1 VIVEARS
8 DQHYLT
14 AIKNYLI
21 AKGHLRPT
29 RDILFIPGGNV
40 RGTRALSG
48 LLMGK
53 EDELP
58 FVILDSDAAGRTF
71 EHGLKTGL
79 YSGNEAR
86 VLSVGDFR
94 DIVDA
99 EVEDLFPSRLMARV
113 LDRYMRKPGGVDDD
127 LVDVVRDGQAFLP
140 QAEEYARKYHIA
152 LDEGW
157 KVDLSKRVKTA
168 ILKAGDDPLRND
180 PAYVEMWR
188 NLFALI
194 HPSDG

>member
-1 VIVEARS
+1 
-8 DQHYLT
+8 
-14 AIKNYLI
+14 
-21 AKGHLRPT
+21 
-29 RDILFIPGGNV
+29 
-40 RGTRALSG
+40 
-48 LLMGK
+48 MGK

-79 YSGNEAR
+79 YGGNEAR

-127 LVDVVRDGQAFLP
+127 LVDVVRDGHAFIP
-140 QAEEYARKYHIA
+140 QAEE
-152 LDEGW
+152 
-157 KVDLSKRVKTA
+157 
-168 ILKAGDDPLRND
+168 
-180 PAYVEMWR
+180 
-188 NLFALI
+188 
-194 HPSDG
+194 